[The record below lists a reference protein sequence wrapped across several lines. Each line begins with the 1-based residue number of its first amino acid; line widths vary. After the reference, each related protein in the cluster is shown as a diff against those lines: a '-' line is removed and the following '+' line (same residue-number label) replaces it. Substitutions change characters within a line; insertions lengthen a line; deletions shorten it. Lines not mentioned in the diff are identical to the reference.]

1 MAKKFRITV
10 DGVVHDVTVEETG
23 EISSVVSSGA
33 TSAPAKSTAPTGAT
47 VSAPLQ
53 GTLQSFKVKVGD
65 TVKSGDVVAV
75 IEAMKM
81 ENDVPATCD
90 GVVKSLLVSEGQ
102 KVESGQALIEIG

>member
-10 DGVVHDVTVEETG
+10 DGIVHDVTVEETG
-23 EISSVVSSGA
+23 EISSVSSGVA
-33 TSAPAKSTAPTGAT
+33 ASAPTVSAAPTGAT
-47 VSAPLQ
+47 VNAPLQ

-81 ENDVPATCD
+81 ENDVPATSD
-90 GVVKSLLVSEGQ
+90 GVVKSLLVGEGQ
-102 KVESGQALIEIG
+102 KVESGQAIMEIG